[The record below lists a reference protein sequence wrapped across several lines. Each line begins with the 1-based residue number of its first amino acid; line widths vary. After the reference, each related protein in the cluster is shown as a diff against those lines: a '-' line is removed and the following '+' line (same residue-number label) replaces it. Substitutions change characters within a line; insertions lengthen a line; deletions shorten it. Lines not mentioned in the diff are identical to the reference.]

1 MEIFW
6 KRVQVIWSI
15 AVDLCFQRFY
25 SRHLPSSPTDL
36 LKLLH
41 VSNSNNH
48 NHSKQFSDL
57 TIIVTGATSG
67 IGLHTAREFA
77 MAGAHVV
84 MACRNITAANNIAIK
99 WREEVDNDK
108 MLNIEVMELDL
119 LSLSSVR
126 SFAEA
131 WMQRALPLDLL
142 INNAGIYK
150 PGEPQT
156 FSKDGVELQMQVNH
170 IAPSLLTMLLLP
182 SLLRASS
189 PRIVSVSSIAHREAT
204 IELESWNSK
213 VEQDKFSGF
222 LTYGSS
228 KLVQLMFLKT
238 LADKVM
244 QQKENADFKC
254 IAVHPGGVGT
264 NIDPMAY
271 IAASTGLMFTPA
283 EGSRS
288 VIFCAA
294 SEDVNESLYNGFGYY
309 SYDCKPD
316 RISPLAYDT
325 DACCMV
331 WQKTME
337 ILRIDNNYVL
347 HLLGNN

>member
-1 MEIFW
+1 
-6 KRVQVIWSI
+6 
-15 AVDLCFQRFY
+15 
-25 SRHLPSSPTDL
+25 
-36 LKLLH
+36 
-41 VSNSNNH
+41 
-48 NHSKQFSDL
+48 
-57 TIIVTGATSG
+57 
-67 IGLHTAREFA
+67 
-77 MAGAHVV
+77 
-84 MACRNITAANNIAIK
+84 
-99 WREEVDNDK
+99 
-108 MLNIEVMELDL
+108 MELDL

-189 PRIVSVSSIAHREAT
+189 PRIVSVSSITDLTLKAHREAT